1 MTRKVC
7 TQRVQTFLRGFIWM
21 SQKLDASMYKAV
33 IFLFIKQETGV
44 MWPFIPRGLCEV
56 FYLIITEWLL
66 SVEQSQTQTCMH

>member
-1 MTRKVC
+1 
-7 TQRVQTFLRGFIWM
+7 M